1 MNEDKEIKVDSNQS
15 KADLS
20 IISNTDKIIDNLN
33 ELISS
38 ANPLSKS
45 KEVESLKAEFYS
57 IINSTDKNTDE
68 IEKKFKSIYSKY
80 KKDKNIALKNIEKN
94 EELNLKIKKEI
105 ISEIKGLTSEI
116 EIKKETFNKFK
127 ELQERWKA
135 TGFVN
140 IKYKNE
146 IWQTYNHYVEV
157 FYDYLKLNKD
167 LRDMDFKK
175 NLESKKDLC
184 KKAEKLISLKSLN
197 KMHDELQDLHEKWK
211 NIGPI
216 KKEDRK
222 ILWERFQLASKKI
235 NKKRNDFYNELKI
248 KDQEKTKYKK
258 EICKEIKKL
267 SKTKFQT
274 YKVCEDNSKKVEALC
289 EKWKK
294 IGRINKKDNKE
305 CWKEYRDALNGF
317 YKLKNDFYK
326 KKKEENKKTILLKT
340 KICEKAE
347 KLQNDTNWNET
358 SKKLINLQKEWKKT
372 GYVKGKLNDTFWNK
386 FKKSCDTFFNSKKKY
401 EKELDLEKT
410 KKIKSKNDIILS
422 ISNYKLGKDIKKDIQ
437 FIEDKISEWI
447 KIGKTENTSQLNNNL
462 TKTYN
467 KLLASLKIDKQELT
481 KIKSKFSIKL
491 IKNNPKELNYYK
503 SSLLEK
509 IKEKQKEID
518 LFETNK
524 SFLVSAKSNNSL
536 RDQINKKIEK
546 LIIETD
552 QLKKE
557 LKLIKSS

>member
-33 ELISS
+33 ERINS
-38 ANPLSKS
+38 ANPLSIS
-45 KEVESLKAEFYS
+45 KEVESIKAEFYS
-57 IINSTDKNTDE
+57 IINSTDENTDE
-68 IEKKFKSIYSKY
+68 IEKKFKSLYSKY
-80 KKDKNIALKNIEKN
+80 KKDKNIARKNIEKD

-105 ISEIKGLTSEI
+105 ISEIKGLTLEI
-116 EIKKETFNKFK
+116 EIKKETYNKFK

-216 KKEDRK
+216 KKEDRE

-235 NKKRNDFYNELKI
+235 NKKRNDFYHELKI

-274 YKVCEDNSKKVEALC
+274 YKQCQDTSIKVEALC
-289 EKWKK
+289 ENWKK
-294 IGRINKKDNKE
+294 IGRINKKNNKE

-326 KKKEENKKTILLKT
+326 KKKEENRKAILSKTE
-340 KICEKAE
+340 ICEKAK
-347 KLQNDTNWNET
+347 KLQNDTNWNGT
-358 SKKLINLQKEWKKT
+358 SKKLIKLQKEWKKT
-372 GYVKGKLNDTFWNK
+372 GYVKGKLNDALWNK
-386 FKKSCDTFFNSKKKY
+386 FKKSCDTFFNSKKKH
-401 EKELDLEKT
+401 EKKLDLEKT

-437 FIEDKISEWI
+437 FIEDKISEWN
-447 KIGKTENTSQLNNNL
+447 KIGNTENNSKLNNNL

-491 IKNNPKELNYYK
+491 IENNPKELNNYK
-503 SSLLEK
+503 SSILEK

-524 SFLVSAKSNNSL
+524 SFLVSAKSNNLL

>member
-33 ELISS
+33 ELINS
-38 ANPLSKS
+38 ANPLSIS
-45 KEVESLKAEFYS
+45 KEVESIKAEFYS
-57 IINSTDKNTDE
+57 IINSTDENTDE

-80 KKDKNIALKNIEKN
+80 KKDKNIARKNIEKD

-135 TGFVN
+135 IGFVN

-216 KKEDRK
+216 KKEDRE

-235 NKKRNDFYNELKI
+235 NKKRNDFYHELKI

-274 YKVCEDNSKKVEALC
+274 YKVCEDTSKKVEALC
-289 EKWKK
+289 ENWKK

-326 KKKEENKKTILLKT
+326 KKKEENRKAILSKTE
-340 KICEKAE
+340 ICEKAE

-372 GYVKGKLNDTFWNK
+372 GYVKGKLNDTLWNK
-386 FKKSCDTFFNSKKKY
+386 FKKSCDTFFNSKKKH
-401 EKELDLEKT
+401 EKKLDLEKT

-422 ISNYKLGKDIKKDIQ
+422 ISNYKIGKEIKKDIQ
-437 FIEDKISEWI
+437 FIEDKISEWN
-447 KIGKTENTSQLNNNL
+447 KIGNTENTSKLNNNL
-462 TKTYN
+462 SKTYN

-491 IKNNPKELNYYK
+491 IEHNTKELNKYK

-524 SFLVSAKSNNSL
+524 SFLVSTKSNNSL